1 MGGVRL
7 ELYTVF
13 LGFDGQ
19 LAAHGILDIEDRR
32 I

>member
-1 MGGVRL
+1 MGSVRL
-7 ELYTVF
+7 ELFAVF

-19 LAAHGILDIEDRR
+19 LTTHGILDVEDRR